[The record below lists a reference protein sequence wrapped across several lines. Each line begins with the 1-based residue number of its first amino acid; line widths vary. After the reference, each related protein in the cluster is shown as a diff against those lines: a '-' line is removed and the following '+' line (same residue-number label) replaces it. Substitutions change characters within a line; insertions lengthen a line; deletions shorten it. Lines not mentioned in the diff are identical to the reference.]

1 MDIEAIS
8 KTIIRNLKT
17 RIIGKSDYG
26 NKEWEKADS
35 NWYNGIH
42 NQNNQLH
49 DNFVKYLQI
58 GSLILLLTL
67 LLFYLIMSRNV
78 KKVRFI

>member
-42 NQNNQLH
+42 NQNNQ
-49 DNFVKYLQI
+49 
-58 GSLILLLTL
+58 
-67 LLFYLIMSRNV
+67 
-78 KKVRFI
+78 